1 MRILL
6 LRSGSAGSEDD
17 LLPGDVTVLYTHTV
31 VPRPEGIAEA
41 LAFDARG
48 ATLVISSKETVNY
61 LLPLFRAP
69 FAQMVAVGEGTGELV
84 RKVKAGGSGGFRR
97 KVDSGS
103 EGDLPRKGNQRGAGA
118 GRLAGASTYS
128 GEAATS
134 IVVPEV
140 PGAAGVVHFLR
151 ESSAPSLTRVL
162 WPHGS
167 DAAPEPLEQVR
178 SLGVPLV
185 APVVYEK
192 RALSPSEL
200 NPSILSDFRAGRFAA
215 VAVGSTAGLDVL
227 LAALDPGAGRP
238 PNVRWGVLGPET
250 AKAVSARGLPPPS
263 IPAHARLTELLD
275 LLRKETR

>member
-1 MRILL
+1 MSGRILL
-6 LRSGSAGSEDD
+6 VRSGGAGSEDAQ
-17 LLPGDVTVLYTHTV
+17 PSDVTVLYTHSV
-31 VPRPEGIAEA
+31 VPRPEGVAEA

-69 FAQMVAVGEGTGELV
+69 FAQMVAVGEGTGDLL

-97 KVDSGS
+97 RENSK
-103 EGDLPRKGNQRGAGA
+103 GAGT
-118 GRLAGASTYS
+118 RQPDGASTRS
-128 GEAATS
+128 PEAAPS
-134 IVVPEV
+134 IVVPQV
-140 PGAAGVVHFLR
+140 PGAAGVIHFLR
-151 ESSAPSLTRVL
+151 ESSAPSLMRVL

-178 SLGVPLV
+178 ALGIPLV

-192 RALSPSEL
+192 SPLSPSEL
-200 NPSILSDFRAGRFAA
+200 NPSILADFRAGRFAA

-227 LAALDPGAGRP
+227 LAALGPAAAP
-238 PNVRWGVLGPET
+238 PPKVRWGALGPET
-250 AKAVSARGLPPPS
+250 AKAVMARGLPPPS
-263 IPAHARLTELLD
+263 IPEHARISELLD